1 MCLCFYRQK
10 SSKKRSKFSFCKLN
24 QLVVSFNNAASEL
37 FTSIAI
43 NKAFLE
49 HFDKDLGESW
59 EIISSMSPFFIVFL
73 KESSKAGQK
82 YIANDQN
89 WLKINL
95 TKYKVV
101 L

>member
-1 MCLCFYRQK
+1 M
-10 SSKKRSKFSFCKLN
+10 
-24 QLVVSFNNAASEL
+24 
-37 FTSIAI
+37 AI

-59 EIISSMSPFFIVFL
+59 AIISSILPFFIVFL

-95 TKYKVV
+95 KKYKVV
-101 L
+101 LSLE